1 MQMTE
6 ALLFLSSH
14 RVRTGMSMEW
24 FEFSPGES
32 QYAAKVL
39 AYIKSNFRNIDG
51 IEKARIGAG
60 NQNKSNLGFGLTIE
74 QYQSILT
81 ATQTQEEQNQLTQQ
95 GIVSAYEAQ
104 MDFIHFYIIN
114 RLEIDE
120 LFKQQKLEVFFRNN
134 PQYYG
139 YKDRVFR
146 IKNLEDKQQ
155 VMFSNR
161 FLDIPLNHIDDS
173 LRIGYYPYEQ
183 IPHKKYYYTPDQIIL
198 APDSDHAEY
207 REYTKHRLVYGPVDF
222 YLSGKK
228 PITFNVISACG
239 PNLMGTSPKDEQTYL
254 DSNGNLNTDQYTQTS
269 NELADFIVS
278 AAKEHGDEK
287 LIMPAF
293 GVGVYI
299 KNVPQDQKP
308 EAVRIMYQAFANAA
322 LKFQMNVDW
331 IVWSREKNVY
341 LQKSYLD
348 NLKGTNLFMNN
359 VPHDDMLAYAAE
371 QVDQNI
377 QCAVLNA
384 GSDRTIGGKFIA
396 KNPTTIEEQLA
407 HQSDLMLLQTVYN
420 SKMICRFISELD
432 FAINSTSLI
441 QDIML
446 SQLYDSSDDFDP
458 TLPYQTDS
466 ESEEV
471 LVDGSLQAVNIDIL
485 HETGVVGDKPVQP
498 EKTEESLGS
507 TPHSELELINIPT
520 LAEIKF
526 YQKQQKI
533 ENILA
538 QFKNK
543 IDTIGAYK
551 PQSKTVALTLLNDLR
566 NLTRNTFEHPEQ
578 YPITSY
584 AKEAKNLI
592 TKAMPD
598 LQKDLGWGDYLT
610 NMINQLINAL
620 TWGLSFGT
628 NQGFFEIKS
637 SVAAKNAEIL
647 NHELETIVS
656 LKQ

>member
-1 MQMTE
+1 MQITE

-14 RVRTGMSMEW
+14 RVRTGMTMEW

-32 QYAAKVL
+32 QYALKVL
-39 AYIKSNFRNIDG
+39 AYIKSNFSHVYE

-60 NQNKSNLGFGLTIE
+60 DQNKSNLGFGLTIA

-81 ATQTQEEQNQLTQQ
+81 ADQNQEEQNLPTQQ

-134 PQYYG
+134 PQYND

-146 IKNLEDKQQ
+146 IKTLEDKQQ
-155 VMFSNR
+155 VLFTNR

-183 IPHKKYYYTPDQIIL
+183 IPHKKYYYTPDQITL
-198 APDSDHAEY
+198 APDSDHADY
-207 REYTKHRLVYGPVDF
+207 RDYSKHRLVYGPVDF
-222 YLSGKK
+222 YLTGKK

-254 DSNGNLNTDQYTQTS
+254 DSNRNLNIDQYTQSS

-299 KNVPQDQKP
+299 KNVPKDQKP

-322 LKFQMNVDW
+322 LKFQINVDW
-331 IVWSREKNVY
+331 IVWSREKNIY

-348 NLKGTNLFMNN
+348 NLKGSNLFMHN
-359 VPHDDMLAYAAE
+359 VPHDDMLIYAAE
-371 QVDQNI
+371 QVDQDI

-396 KNPTTIEEQLA
+396 KNPKTVEEQLA
-407 HQSDLMLLQTVYN
+407 HQSDLVLLQTVYN
-420 SKMICRFISELD
+420 LKMIYKFISELD
-432 FAINSTSLI
+432 FAINSSCLI
-441 QDIML
+441 HDITFG
-446 SQLYDSSDDFDP
+446 QLYDSSDDFDP
-458 TLPYQTDS
+458 TMPYQTESD
-466 ESEEV
+466 SEEV
-471 LVDGSLQAVNIDIL
+471 LVDGLSNSEKEPIKPYQAEI
-485 HETGVVGDKPVQP
+485 TGDSFNGA
-498 EKTEESLGS
+498 
-507 TPHSELELINIPT
+507 PHSEPELVNIPT
-520 LAEIKF
+520 ISEIRL
-526 YQKQQKI
+526 YQKQQRV
-533 ENILA
+533 ESILA

-543 IDTIGAYK
+543 IDTIGIYK
-551 PQSKTVALTLLNDLR
+551 PQAKTVALGLLADLQ
-566 NLTRNTFEHPEQ
+566 NLTRNTFEHPTQ
-578 YPITSY
+578 YPLTSY
-584 AKEAKNLI
+584 AKEAKSLI
-592 TKAMPD
+592 IKAIPD
-598 LQKDLGWGDYLT
+598 LQKDLGWGDYLA
-610 NMINQLINAL
+610 NMIKQLVNSL
-620 TWGLSFGT
+620 TWGASFGT
-628 NQGFFEIKS
+628 YQGFFEIKS
-637 SVAAKNAEIL
+637 SNAAQNAGIL
-647 NHELETIVS
+647 NHELDSIVS
-656 LKQ
+656 LNK

>member
-39 AYIKSNFRNIDG
+39 AYIKSNFSNIDR

-81 ATQTQEEQNQLTQQ
+81 DAQTQEEQNQSNQH

-104 MDFIHFYIIN
+104 MDFIHFFIIN

-146 IKNLEDKQQ
+146 IKILEDKQQ
-155 VMFSNR
+155 VLFTNR
-161 FLDIPLNHIDDS
+161 FFDIPLNHIDDS

-198 APDSDHAEY
+198 APDSEHADY

-222 YLSGKK
+222 YLPGKK

-278 AAKEHGDEK
+278 AAKENGDEK

-331 IVWSREKNVY
+331 IVWSREKNIY

-348 NLKGTNLFMNN
+348 NLKDSNLFMNN
-359 VPHDDMLAYAAE
+359 VPHDDMLTYAAE
-371 QVDQNI
+371 QVDKGI

-396 KNPTTIEEQLA
+396 KNPTTVEEQLA

-420 SKMICRFISELD
+420 LKMIYRFISELD

-441 QDIML
+441 QDITFGK
-446 SQLYDSSDDFDP
+446 LYNSSDDFDP
-458 TLPYQTDS
+458 TIPYQT

-471 LVDGSLQAVNIDIL
+471 LVGGSLQSVNIDIL
-485 HETGVVGDKPVQP
+485 PEIGVEEDKKPVNL
-498 EKTEESLGS
+498 ESP
-507 TPHSELELINIPT
+507 PHSEIR
-520 LAEIKF
+520 F
-526 YQKQQKI
+526 YQKLQKI
-533 ENILA
+533 EDILA

-543 IDTIGAYK
+543 IDTIGVYK
-551 PQSKTVALTLLNDLR
+551 PQAKIVALTLLTDLR
-566 NLTRNTFEHPEQ
+566 NLTQNTFEHPAQ
-578 YPITSY
+578 YPLTSY

-592 TKAMPD
+592 TKAIPD

-610 NMINQLINAL
+610 NMINHLINAV
-620 TWGLSFGT
+620 TWGFSFGT